1 MVAGGK
7 KVSGCEIKIWLD
19 YAICGRERGFECL
32 SLNVLK
38 RKKTHLKRGVE
49 TVVEFESQSQ

>member
-19 YAICGRERGFECL
+19 YAICGGERGFECL
-32 SLNVLK
+32 SLNVLE
-38 RKKTHLKRGVE
+38 KKKLI
-49 TVVEFESQSQ
+49 

>member
-19 YAICGRERGFECL
+19 YAICGGEKGFECFIP
-32 SLNVLK
+32 K
-38 RKKTHLKRGVE
+38 CFEKEKTHLKRGG
-49 TVVEFESQSQ
+49 